1 MAEGIAL
8 AAMTRLPDSPPA
20 PPRAH
25 EHVVIVGGGFSGT
38 LFAINLLRHE
48 GPRATLIERRPTQMA
63 RGVAYSAAHAEHLL
77 NVRAGNMSALPDD
90 PSHFVRWL
98 QAEGLGDATTFVS
111 RRVYGQYLRGL
122 LDAAMAAHPG
132 RIALIQGDVRA
143 IERMRGGVTLSLRG
157 GDEIVADAAVLA
169 LGNLPPHDPG
179 GIDPAAL
186 PAGCYLSDP
195 WAGDIAADLT
205 DADRVVLI
213 GSGLTAID
221 ATLTLEAAGFRGEV
235 LALSRRGLHPR
246 AHADLPGQ
254 PGLREKP
261 VGSLSALVRHVRTRA
276 DAIGWRAAVDALRP
290 VTQLMWGAADAATR
304 ARFLRHLR
312 PYWDVHRHRLAP
324 SIAAKID
331 AFVAAGRLRF
341 VAGRIVSA
349 EAEGDGA
356 CLSWRPRGSDS
367 VETVTARR
375 VVNCTGTQGDLLR
388 SEEPLLRQLIAAGLA
403 RPDALRIGLD
413 VDHQSQ
419 VIHADGTVDDRLFCI
434 GPMTRGDLWEVVAV
448 PDIRQ
453 QNWTLARR
461 FAHAQWVGG
470 EGL

>member
-1 MAEGIAL
+1 
-8 AAMTRLPDSPPA
+8 MTHLPDSPPA
-20 PPRAH
+20 PPSRH

-38 LFAINLLRHE
+38 LFAINLQRHD
-48 GPRATLIERRPTQMA
+48 GPRATLIERRPAQMA

-90 PSHFVRWL
+90 PAHFVRWL
-98 QAEGLGDATTFVS
+98 QAEGLGDAKTFVS
-111 RRVYGQYLRGL
+111 RRVYGRYLRGL
-122 LDAAMAAHPG
+122 LDTAMAAHAG
-132 RIALIQGDVRA
+132 RVTLVEAEVTGLDRSDS
-143 IERMRGGVTLSLRG
+143 GVTLTLRDG
-157 GDEIVADAAVLA
+157 GRLAADAAVLA
-169 LGNLPPHDPG
+169 LGNLPPHTPG
-179 GIDPAAL
+179 GVEPDAL

-195 WAGDIAADLT
+195 WVGDIADGLT
-205 DADRVVLI
+205 DDDRVVLI

-221 ATLTLEAAGFRGEV
+221 AALTLDAAGFKGEI
-235 LALSRRGLHPR
+235 LALSRRGLSPR

-261 VGSLSALVRHVRTRA
+261 AGTLSALVRHVRDRA
-276 DAIGWRAAVDALRP
+276 DKIGWRAAVDELRP
-290 VTQLMWGAADAATR
+290 VTQLMWGAADAVTR

-324 SIAAKID
+324 SIATTID
-331 AFVAAGRLRF
+331 GLVESGRLRF
-341 VAGRIVSA
+341 VAGRIVAA
-349 EAEGDGA
+349 EANGDGA
-356 CLSWRPRGSDS
+356 CLRWRSRGGGA
-367 VETVTARR
+367 VEAVSARR
-375 VVNCTGTQGDLLR
+375 IVNCTGPQGDLLR
-388 SEEPLLRQLIAAGLA
+388 SDEPLLRQLIAAGLA
-403 RPDALRIGLD
+403 RPDELRIGLD